1 MGNKSTI
8 FVRETSGLIKNVSLL
23 DSIALNIGNMSAGIA
38 LFESISPYITTNGIL
53 WLASI
58 IGFLFAIPQ
67 LIIYV
72 TMSTKIPRTG
82 GDYIWISRSL
92 NGGIG
97 SVMAIALM
105 IESTAYFALIAFFT
119 SSAINTV
126 FTIIGEYDKMPY
138 LLNIA
143 NNVIVDPYVTTPTLF
158 QSAIIYLISSLIF
171 IIIILLNIF
180 RTKWGYRIVTVLG
193 LFSMITLVLA
203 MIVLAVNSGDFYSKI
218 STLINANNLNVS
230 IPNTKQSF
238 LPSSISLTAT
248 LSLLP
253 FFALYTYP
261 WMQAG
266 PAVAAEFKGKN
277 TLKWN
282 LPIALIIT
290 GLLVTVGFLEMD
302 LIAGYNFNLQA
313 YPTFIYNFWTASIA
327 VSGNPILQWLIGLG
341 LIAWNVYILA
351 YGVIVFARYVFAL
364 SFDRVLPEKFS
375 QLNKYGSPVFAHSLD
390 LFLTLLLLLV
400 PVFSINAAISLYG
413 ATILGSLYFLVASI
427 AGFVFGIRN
436 KIRILQVAGLISA
449 GYFAYLTYVAAT
461 NPVFGF
467 MQTNGFPNLIT
478 TIFVIG
484 TLIVGVI
491 VYVIAKTNNK
501 KKGIDIDLAFK
512 EIPPE

>member
-23 DSIALNIGNMSAGIA
+23 DSVALNIGNMSAGIA

-72 TMSTKIPRTG
+72 IMSMKIPRTG

-143 NNVIVDPYVTTPTLF
+143 NNIIVDPYVTTPTLF
-158 QSAIIYLISSLIF
+158 QSVIIYLISSLIF

-180 RTKWGYRIVTVLG
+180 RAKWGYRIVTVLG

-218 STLINANNLNVS
+218 STLITANNLNVS
-230 IPNTKQSF
+230 IPNIRQSF

-290 GLLVTVGFLEMD
+290 GLLV
-302 LIAGYNFNLQA
+302 
-313 YPTFIYNFWTASIA
+313 
-327 VSGNPILQWLIGLG
+327 
-341 LIAWNVYILA
+341 
-351 YGVIVFARYVFAL
+351 
-364 SFDRVLPEKFS
+364 
-375 QLNKYGSPVFAHSLD
+375 
-390 LFLTLLLLLV
+390 
-400 PVFSINAAISLYG
+400 
-413 ATILGSLYFLVASI
+413 
-427 AGFVFGIRN
+427 
-436 KIRILQVAGLISA
+436 
-449 GYFAYLTYVAAT
+449 
-461 NPVFGF
+461 
-467 MQTNGFPNLIT
+467 
-478 TIFVIG
+478 
-484 TLIVGVI
+484 
-491 VYVIAKTNNK
+491 
-501 KKGIDIDLAFK
+501 
-512 EIPPE
+512 